1 MINIPKEEE
10 TIINAKIFISNCKK
24 NGILLQKTLGYNII
38 IDDYLYDTTNFE
50 VYCLCQLIIVQ
61 NLNVNKNLDNIK

>member
-50 VYCLCQLIIVQ
+50 VYCLCKLIIVQ